1 MSSSS
6 APEPPQAATPHLEV
20 GELEQVEELLERRR
34 PRAERALGERA
45 AGAGGRAGLVT
56 ALWATPGAAWLLF
69 YLVAPVF
76 FIILV
81 SFWTKTIDGF
91 TEIWTLENYRSLFGD
106 ETYWRNM
113 WTSFRNS
120 LIVVAACLVFGFPIA
135 YFLAL
140 KVQSL
145 RNQVALF
152 IIALAPFWTS
162 YLIRAV
168 AWNYPLMGRQGAVN
182 SFLQK
187 IGVVD
192 APLDVLSFSNF
203 AVILAMIQLYI
214 LFMITPLFF
223 MLAQIDQA
231 SLEAARDLGGNWVKT
246 FREVILPQSMPGIV
260 IGSIFVFVLTMG
272 DYGTYRVVG
281 GGTKAS
287 IGVIIRNQ
295 VDFGLQYPSA
305 AASAVILVVAMMLG
319 VFVLLRFS
327 NLREEL

>member
-1 MSSSS
+1 
-6 APEPPQAATPHLEV
+6 
-20 GELEQVEELLERRR
+20 
-34 PRAERALGERA
+34 
-45 AGAGGRAGLVT
+45 
-56 ALWATPGAAWLLF
+56 
-69 YLVAPVF
+69 
-76 FIILV
+76 
-81 SFWTKTIDGF
+81 
-91 TEIWTLENYRSLFGD
+91 
-106 ETYWRNM
+106 
-113 WTSFRNS
+113 
-120 LIVVAACLVFGFPIA
+120 
-135 YFLAL
+135 
-140 KVQSL
+140 
-145 RNQVALF
+145 
-152 IIALAPFWTS
+152 
-162 YLIRAV
+162 
-168 AWNYPLMGRQGAVN
+168 LMGRQGAVN

-246 FREVILPQSMPGIV
+246 FPEVILPQSIPGIV